1 MADAQIGAPPALPDF
16 YIAAIGRSGS
26 TMLCNWLSTPPD
38 HIVFNEPS
46 FLRPMNTRLLQIQLR
61 SLATPVP
68 EDDWTERAEAP
79 LDRFRRLMGPR
90 LAGRR
95 WAAKEVLCEQHFA
108 MTRAFSPQRVI
119 VTVRNIADVA
129 LSLFEKHRLQDNL
142 DRFSDDW
149 VVDYCLR
156 ESAGILD
163 YLDFLEAEETPV
175 RIARYEEFAGSA
187 DERSELARFV
197 GWPGGGDV
205 AANLEDF
212 DRGFERERHMEGGPW
227 SADHRSLSEEC
238 VRLAAEVA
246 ERCSAY
252 QRRFGYRG

>member
-1 MADAQIGAPPALPDF
+1 
-16 YIAAIGRSGS
+16 
-26 TMLCNWLSTPPD
+26 
-38 HIVFNEPS
+38 
-46 FLRPMNTRLLQIQLR
+46 
-61 SLATPVP
+61 
-68 EDDWTERAEAP
+68 
-79 LDRFRRLMGPR
+79 
-90 LAGRR
+90 
-95 WAAKEVLCEQHFA
+95 

-163 YLDFLEAEETPV
+163 YLDFLETEETRV